1 MISRTTFCSAQ
12 AAVMR
17 PARTDAVHLLQ
28 AIRLCLDDIEHLVAE
43 GAQELLG
50 IDRANAGDHS
60 RGEVLLDALDRCRSG
75 GFEEP
80 GFELLTVGAVVDPV
94 AARCDPLAGRDRR
107 SMADQG
113 DQLAVATGLDPDD
126 AKAILGVLVGDAL
139 DQSGERLVIGWRGLA
154 LHDGS
159 HSGPISKRC
168 DITGR
173 TRQVLRDRDVQ

>member
-1 MISRTTFCSAQ
+1 MPRII
-12 AAVMR
+12 
-17 PARTDAVHLLQ
+17 PEARCFSMLSTDVGAEVLRNRALNCWPWVRSLTQLPDAVTHSP
-28 AIRLCLDDIEHLVAE
+28 
-43 GAQELLG
+43 
-50 IDRANAGDHS
+50 AG
-60 RGEVLLDALDRCRSG
+60 
-75 GFEEP
+75 
-80 GFELLTVGAVVDPV
+80 
-94 AARCDPLAGRDRR
+94 
-107 SMADQG
+107 MADQG

-173 TRQVLRDRDVQ
+173 T